1 MRDQILKLLHKI
13 PFQPFSVDV
22 APDVP
27 YSIPTP
33 DHVLAAKNVLVIE
46 DDAGLVAVIPYAPYT
61 QNFFCFCIKCD
72 LSVLFK
78 ERVTTH

>member
-1 MRDQILKLLHKI
+1 MREQILKLLHKI

-22 APDVP
+22 TDVA

-46 DDAGLVAVIPYAPYT
+46 DDAGLVDVIPYAHIRRISFASAS
-61 QNFFCFCIKCD
+61 NVI
-72 LSVLFK
+72 
-78 ERVTTH
+78 